1 MPKRAEEHKDLY
13 LSLGRAISLKRRQ
26 LNMTQDDLALASGV
40 NRAFISNIEQG
51 TRNPSIGA
59 IASIA
64 QALGM
69 KPSKLLAKS
78 ESLM

>member
-1 MPKRAEEHKDLY
+1 MPKREEHSDLY
-13 LSLGRAISLKRRQ
+13 SSIGQVISLRRRQ
-26 LNMTQDDLALASGV
+26 LKWTQDDLAAASGV

-64 QALGM
+64 EALGM
-69 KPSKLLAKS
+69 KTSRLLARS
-78 ESLM
+78 EAYLS

>member
-13 LSLGRAISLKRRQ
+13 FSLGQAIAIKRRQ
-26 LNMTQDDLALASGV
+26 LKLTQDQLALASGV

-51 TRNPSIGA
+51 SRNPSIGA

-78 ESLM
+78 ETFY